1 LHREA
6 LRQDDLRSWS
16 SLVQQGN
23 SLEAALSY
31 ADALKSYFSAARI
44 DDDYAE
50 LEFRIA
56 RCLWNLGDYKSAKEH
71 FLRARDLDTLR
82 FRADSKIND
91 INRSVAS
98 SFAGVG
104 LVDADTIL
112 ANASPDGIIGS
123 DLVYE
128 HVHLT
133 PEANYLLARAM
144 FQQIAS
150 KLPSEDGHSVNT
162 DIPSEAECERLLAL
176 TRYDRSRIAAEMMR
190 RLQSP
195 PFTNQLNHS
204 EQVFRLMPKA
214 ERSDE
219 DPNDTAEQYQWAIAK
234 DPDDRM
240 LRLRYGMFL
249 FAYNRNAAAQQ
260 MAMAQPWDG
269 YPVFLPDGT
278 QIR

>member
-1 LHREA
+1 
-6 LRQDDLRSWS
+6 
-16 SLVQQGN
+16 
-23 SLEAALSY
+23 
-31 ADALKSYFSAARI
+31 
-44 DDDYAE
+44 
-50 LEFRIA
+50 
-56 RCLWNLGDYKSAKEH
+56 
-71 FLRARDLDTLR
+71 
-82 FRADSKIND
+82 
-91 INRSVAS
+91 VAS
-98 SFAGVG
+98 SSAGVG

-112 ANASPDGIIGS
+112 TNASSDGIIGS

-133 PEANYLLARAM
+133 PEGNYLLARAM

-150 KLPSEDGHSVNT
+150 NLPPEEGHSVNP
-162 DIPSEAECERLLAL
+162 DVPSEAECERLLAL
-176 TRYDRSRIAAEMMR
+176 TRYDRSRIAAEMLR

-204 EQVFRLMPKA
+204 EQMFRLMPKA

-219 DPNDTAEQYQWAIAK
+219 EPNDTALQYQWAIGRS
-234 DPDDRM
+234 PDDRM

-249 FAYNRNAAAQQ
+249 FTYNRTAAAEQ
-260 MAMAQPWDG
+260 MGMAQPWDG